1 MKGIIMLRVGI
12 RELKNKLSE
21 YIKKVDLGET
31 IIVTHRNKDIA
42 MIEPI
47 EPFDYKEIYPL
58 IKEKKVIWN
67 GSKPGNINKPIK
79 TKTTKKISDFVI
91 EDRR

>member
-1 MKGIIMLRVGI
+1 MKGISMLRVGI

-58 IKEKKVIWN
+58 IKEKKVSWN
-67 GSKPGNINKPIK
+67 GSKPSNIHKPIRI
-79 TKTTKKISDFVI
+79 KTTKKISDFVI